1 MVTPGTDSGSP
12 AESQALRAMSIDCGP
27 IWETQPMIT
36 SSTAAGSAPVR
47 AISSASTCAARS
59 TGCTDARP
67 PLRRPTGVRT
77 APTMYASDTTTSTD
91 PSPDGKPTSR
101 LPRSRQIAIAQ
112 IGWNSDWRTRSVTW
126 QLRSVLGIDG
136 GELRGMTKITDDTSG
151 LVSIGQLARDAGV
164 SSRTV
169 RYYEELGILPEPR
182 RSAGGT
188 RMYPQEYRGYLAAA
202 LALKDLGFRLDEM
215 RALARLAAGRQV
227 SPNQRDAAAALVQD
241 RIEALAMQVIML
253 RRLHDSVCRPD
264 AAAPVS
270 AVLGAADLSP
280 SRDRRNEAGRGRE
293 IPLCLM
299 RDE

>member
-1 MVTPGTDSGSP
+1 MTGPARESGY
-12 AESQALRAMSIDCGP
+12 
-27 IWETQPMIT
+27 
-36 SSTAAGSAPVR
+36 GS
-47 AISSASTCAARS
+47 
-59 TGCTDARP
+59 
-67 PLRRPTGVRT
+67 LRRRGPVCMVILASR
-77 APTMYASDTTTSTD
+77 APRC
-91 PSPDGKPTSR
+91 PGGTSR
-101 LPRSRQIAIAQ
+101 GVAAS
-112 IGWNSDWRTRSVTW
+112 
-126 QLRSVLGIDG
+126 
-136 GELRGMTKITDDTSG
+136 MTKISEDTSG

-253 RRLHDSVCRPD
+253 
-264 AAAPVS
+264 
-270 AVLGAADLSP
+270 
-280 SRDRRNEAGRGRE
+280 DRKST
-293 IPLCLM
+293 
-299 RDE
+299 